1 MIFYHMGGTAYMKKN
16 RTLIRTIIL
25 LVLVCAIGYTFYI
38 NFFKKDEVITKGS
51 KAPNFAMTELNTGKK
66 YTLSGEKGKGVIVN
80 FWGTWCEPCKREMPF
95 MNEIYSKYKG
105 NGIELLA
112 MNADESKFSVER
124 FVSDYKLKFP
134 VGIDKDQEVL
144 NTYGVNPLP
153 TTFFVSPDG
162 TIKRIVTGQMTPDSF
177 ESYIKEILPK

>member
-1 MIFYHMGGTAYMKKN
+1 MKKN
-16 RTLIRTIIL
+16 RTLIRTLIL
-25 LVLVCAIGYTFYI
+25 LILISAIGYTFYI
-38 NFFKKDEVITKGS
+38 NFFKEEEVISKGNN
-51 KAPNFAMTELNTGKK
+51 APNFAMTELNTGEKF
-66 YTLSGEKGKGVIVN
+66 TLSGEKGKGVIIN

-95 MNEIYSKYKG
+95 MNELYLKYKDK
-105 NGIELLA
+105 GIELLA
-112 MNADESKFSVER
+112 LNADESKFSVER

-134 VGIDKDQEVL
+134 IAIDKDQQVL

-162 TIKRIVTGQMTPDSF
+162 KIKRIVTGQMTPSSF